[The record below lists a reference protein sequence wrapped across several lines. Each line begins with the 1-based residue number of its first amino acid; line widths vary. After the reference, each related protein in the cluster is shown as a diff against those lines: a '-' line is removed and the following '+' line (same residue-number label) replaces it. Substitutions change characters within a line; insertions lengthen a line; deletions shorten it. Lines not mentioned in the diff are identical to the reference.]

1 MNRIILDNLDT
12 MEYEHQF
19 DKKALETLKATPGL
33 PALIKAI
40 RKYSF
45 DKIQKVIHT
54 GSYLKVSSTQFNHVN
69 ELFLEAC
76 RVLGFIDP
84 PKLYVKQQHEINAYA
99 TCFADPIVVLGS
111 GCLDS
116 LTDDELLFIIGHELG
131 HIKSQHLLYNDLAN
145 QISYFGSLLGEMTLG
160 IGGVLSRGL
169 EVALL
174 YWSRMSELTCDRA
187 GLLASQSFSAA
198 LMTTA
203 KMAGVSKKYMHEINA
218 DAFLQQAREFEGFD
232 FDALDKIAKVYSGIE
247 STHPWTVMRASEL
260 DKWVQ
265 SGEYNNVLN
274 RKNKRTLITF
284 KRPEAFCPE
293 CGTSV
298 NSEDKFCPACGKKLK

>member
-1 MNRIILDNLDT
+1 MSRIALDNLDT
-12 MEYEHQF
+12 LEYEHQF
-19 DKKALETLKATPGL
+19 DRKALEALKATPGL
-33 PALIKAI
+33 PALIKSI

-45 DKIQKVIHT
+45 DKIQKVVHT
-54 GSYLKVSSTQFNHVN
+54 GSYLKISSFQFTHVN

-76 RVLGFIDP
+76 RILGFSVP
-84 PKLYVKQQHEINAYA
+84 PKLYIKEQYEINAYA

-111 GCLDS
+111 GCLDALS
-116 LTDDELLFIIGHELG
+116 DDELLFIIGHELG
-131 HIKSQHLLYNDLAN
+131 HIKSQHLLYNDLAT
-145 QISYFGSLLGEMTLG
+145 QISYFGSLIGELTLG

-187 GLLASQSFSAA
+187 GLLVCQSFPASI
-198 LMTTA
+198 MTTA
-203 KMAGVSKKYMHEINA
+203 KMAGVSKKYINEINA

-232 FDALDKIAKVYSGIE
+232 FDALDKIAKVYSVIN

-265 SGEYNNVLN
+265 SGGYSDVLS
-274 RKNKRTLITF
+274 RKTQKKLIT
-284 KRPEAFCPE
+284 RPKVNLSCPN
-293 CGTSV
+293 CGTPV
-298 NSEDKFCPACGKKLK
+298 ENEDRFCPACGNSLK